1 MFLGCSLV
9 VFSLP
14 ALSFPPSCPR
24 APQRSR
30 HRASWRPAVTG
41 CTIQTAE
48 GFSRL
53 QGFEKTDSPGR
64 IRESLVLRAQH
75 RCENGFNGP
84 RVIGDPKTVVE
95 AGWDPGPPP
104 RTRECARFAPPSF
117 H

>member
-9 VFSLP
+9 VSSLP
-14 ALSFPPSCPR
+14 PLSFPPSCPR

-48 GFSRL
+48 GLSRL

-64 IRESLVLRAQH
+64 IFTLPPADFSPSPPLEERAGE
-75 RCENGFNGP
+75 R
-84 RVIGDPKTVVE
+84 R
-95 AGWDPGPPP
+95 
-104 RTRECARFAPPSF
+104 PSF
-117 H
+117 GKTPTFGCRFVCAPLDRKSVV

>member
-9 VFSLP
+9 VSSLP
-14 ALSFPPSCPR
+14 PLSFPPSCPR

-41 CTIQTAE
+41 CTIQTRK

-64 IRESLVLRAQH
+64 IRESLVLRAERRFPNRLNVPQVA
-75 RCENGFNGP
+75 R
-84 RVIGDPKTVVE
+84 
-95 AGWDPGPPP
+95 GPPNVLYGGQGTGASP
-104 RTRECARFAPPSF
+104 
-117 H
+117 